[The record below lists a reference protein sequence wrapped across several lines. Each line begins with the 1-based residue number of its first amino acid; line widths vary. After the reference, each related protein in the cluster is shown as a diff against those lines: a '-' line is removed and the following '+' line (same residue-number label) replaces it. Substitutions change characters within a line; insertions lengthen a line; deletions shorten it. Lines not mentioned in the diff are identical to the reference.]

1 MKIKTAVLLGLMTF
15 FIITVVIVQ
24 FNNSSTTQHELAY
37 EPISEAEGSENDFDC
52 ASAFLTKDVAL
63 LSVEAKN
70 MYCYESDFIL
80 FDLSKD
86 FFRPPSFA

>member
-1 MKIKTAVLLGLMTF
+1 MTF
-15 FIITVVIVQ
+15 FIITVAVVQ
-24 FNNSSTTQHELAY
+24 FNSPLTTQHELTH
-37 EPISEAEGSENDFDC
+37 EPIAEAESSENDFDC
-52 ASAFLTKDVAL
+52 ATAFLTKDVAL

-80 FDLSKD
+80 FDISKD